1 MSKKSFFIP
10 ILGAVLCL
18 PVGVVH
24 AADAAPAAGQVQ
36 NQVMYGSQLMTP
48 QQRMEYR
55 AKLRAAKTIQERERI
70 RQEHHEEMMEL
81 AKKRGVTLP
90 AVPPVGGAGMG
101 PGRMNGG
108 AGMGPGRMDGG
119 AGMGP
124 GAAGMGPGTGMMG
137 TGVGGGM
144 GAGPR
149 R

>member
-1 MSKKSFFIP
+1 MLKKSFFIP

-18 PVGVVH
+18 PAGVAL

-36 NQVMYGSQLMTP
+36 NQMMYGSQLMTP
-48 QQRMEYR
+48 KERVEYR

-108 AGMGPGRMDGG
+108 AGMGG
-119 AGMGP
+119 

-137 TGVGGGM
+137 AGAGAGMGGGP
-144 GAGPR
+144 GR
-149 R
+149 

>member
-18 PVGVVH
+18 PAGVVL

-36 NQVMYGSQLMTP
+36 NQMMYGSQLMTP
-48 QQRMEYR
+48 KERVEYR
-55 AKLRAAKTIQERERI
+55 AKLRAAKTIQERERR

-90 AVPPVGGAGMG
+90 AVPPAGGAGMG
-101 PGRMNGG
+101 PGRTNGG
-108 AGMGPGRMDGG
+108 AGMGPGSMGG
-119 AGMGP
+119 
-124 GAAGMGPGTGMMG
+124 GAAGMGPGAGMMG
-137 TGVGGGM
+137 AGAGGGM
-144 GAGPR
+144 GGGPR

>member
-1 MSKKSFFIP
+1 MSKKSCFIP

-18 PVGVVH
+18 PLGTAF
-24 AADAAPAAGQVQ
+24 AADATPAAGQVQ
-36 NQVMYGSQLMTP
+36 NQMIYGSQLMTP
-48 QQRMEYR
+48 KERVEYR
-55 AKLRAAKTIQERERI
+55 DRLRAAKTIQERERI

-90 AVPPVGGAGMG
+90 AVPPA
-101 PGRMNGG
+101 
-108 AGMGPGRMDGG
+108 GG

-124 GAAGMGPGTGMMG
+124 GAGMMG
-137 TGVGGGM
+137 TGTGGGM

>member
-18 PVGVVH
+18 PAGVVL
-24 AADAAPAAGQVQ
+24 AADATPAAGQVQ
-36 NQVMYGSQLMTP
+36 NQMMYGSQLMTP
-48 QQRMEYR
+48 KERVEYR

-90 AVPPVGGAGMG
+90 AVPPASGAGMG

-108 AGMGPGRMDGG
+108 AGMGG
-119 AGMGP
+119 
-124 GAAGMGPGTGMMG
+124 GAAGMGPGAGMMG
-137 TGVGGGM
+137 TGAGGGM

>member
-18 PVGVVH
+18 PAGFAL

-36 NQVMYGSQLMTP
+36 NQTIYGSQLMTP
-48 QQRMEYR
+48 KERVEYR
-55 AKLRAAKTIQERERI
+55 AKLRAAKTVQERERI
-70 RQEHHEEMMEL
+70 RQEHHEEMMKL
-81 AKKRGVTLP
+81 AKERGVTLP
-90 AVPPVGGAGMG
+90 AVPPAGGAGMG

-108 AGMGPGRMDGG
+108 AGMGG
-119 AGMGP
+119 
-124 GAAGMGPGTGMMG
+124 GAAGMGPGAGMMG
-137 TGVGGGM
+137 AGAGGGM